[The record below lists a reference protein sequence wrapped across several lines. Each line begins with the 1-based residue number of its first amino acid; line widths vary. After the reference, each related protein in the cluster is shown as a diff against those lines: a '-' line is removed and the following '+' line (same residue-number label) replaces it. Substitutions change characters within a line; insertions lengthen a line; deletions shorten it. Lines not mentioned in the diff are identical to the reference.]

1 MPDRRYGRRP
11 TPPLLSDHWLYA
23 FRSTGEPGVTGI
35 RCPRCGTASEL
46 ELTRDELPLIGG
58 QPQTMQVSC
67 SACSLLG
74 VIVIN
79 PPLATRPPAT
89 FLRNPTPR
97 SSTGSTQPATPP
109 MAERSS
115 MADVDELLLTL
126 GQWQQLGIA
135 PEDMH
140 PASPAA
146 VHRHADE
153 RPGRRNPEG
162 LRLYSHSEI
171 LAADIRQHTNNHTN
185 TTPNTNDSATQ
196 EASHG

>member
-46 ELTRDELPLIGG
+46 ELARDELPLIGG

-89 FLRNPTPR
+89 FLREPTPR
-97 SSTGSTQPATPP
+97 SSTRSTPP
-109 MAERSS
+109 PPPPVADAE
-115 MADVDELLLTL
+115 AGEVCAYAQEAEVHTL
-126 GQWQQLGIA
+126 AEWIARGVA
-135 PEDMH
+135 PEGMH
-140 PASPAA
+140 PSEAA
-146 VHRHADE
+146 AIPRRADEAPHRRDEQGRRLYTRAEIDQATALHHGGHAD
-153 RPGRRNPEG
+153 G
-162 LRLYSHSEI
+162 
-171 LAADIRQHTNNHTN
+171 
-185 TTPNTNDSATQ
+185 
-196 EASHG
+196 